1 MAYDTQA
8 LKDQTDLVEIASQDT
23 RLRRVTAG
31 GEYAGPCP
39 KCGGDDRF
47 HVARGFAFCRQCWP
61 LDVKTPA
68 HDAIGYVMWRDTL
81 TFAEAC
87 QALGGNVTEHSVT
100 FRHTETEHSGAFRH
114 TESGHSGPYRDA
126 AGPGALPPEKGPGGK
141 GVKRETSSKPS
152 DPGVWQDRA
161 RALIS
166 QAQAALWDHH
176 GGLDY
181 LRARALS
188 DDAIRGAG
196 LGLILRDTFD
206 DPGAWGF
213 PVDGK
218 KIAIPRGI
226 LIPCE
231 IGGAIRYVKIRR
243 PQGDI
248 DKGHP
253 KYQCIRGSDTG
264 GVLYGLD
271 GLQGKIGAILTEGEF
286 DAILL
291 QQALGDVQ
299 GLGVAGLTS
308 ASDTAP
314 APDALACLVGLYRLY
329 VAGDADK
336 AGERASKAWG
346 ALSARSRALIPTAPA
361 KDITEMAQ
369 TGLDV
374 AGWALRAILDD
385 LPDGGD
391 DATPAARLWLACY
404 GAYMLRLCGH
414 DGGIGRL

>member
-1 MAYDTQA
+1 MAYDTQV
-8 LKDQTDLVEIASQDT
+8 LKDQIDLVEIASQDT

-68 HDAIGYVMWRDTL
+68 HDAIGYMQWRHSL
-81 TFAEAC
+81 TFGEAC
-87 QALGGNVTEHSVT
+87 QALGG
-100 FRHTETEHSGAFRH
+100 RETEHSGMP
-114 TESGHSGPYRDA
+114 SGKRDI
-126 AGPGALPPEKGPGGK
+126 AGRPGDLPPEKGAGGK
-141 GVKRETSSKPS
+141 GAKGGASSRPS
-152 DPGVWQDRA
+152 DPAIWQDRA
-161 RALIS
+161 RALIA
-166 QAQAALWDHH
+166 QAQATLWDHH

-181 LRARALS
+181 LHGRALS
-188 DDAIRGAG
+188 DDAIRRAG

-206 DPGAWGF
+206 DPGAWGL
-213 PVDGK
+213 PDVGK
-218 KIAIPRGI
+218 KIAVPRGI

-231 IGGAIRYVKIRR
+231 IGGAIRYLKIRR

-248 DKGHP
+248 DKGWP
-253 KYQCIRGSDTG
+253 KYQCIRGSDTR

-271 GLQGKIGAILTEGEF
+271 ALQGKIGAILTEGEF

-291 QQALGDVQ
+291 QQALGDVR

-308 ASDTAP
+308 ASDTSP
-314 APDALACLVGLYRLY
+314 APDALACLVGLYRIFI
-329 VAGDADK
+329 ASDADR
-336 AGERASKAWG
+336 AGQRAGSAWG
-346 ALSARSRALIPTAPA
+346 ALSARVRALIPTGPA

-369 TGLDV
+369 QGMDV
-374 AGWALRAILDD
+374 AGWALGAILGD

-391 DATPAARLWLACY
+391 DTTPAAKLWLACY

-414 DGGIGRL
+414 DGGVQDRSDAPGGCAGIPWTGP

>member
-1 MAYDTQA
+1 MAYDVQA

-23 RLRRVTAG
+23 RLRRVTSG

-68 HDAIGYVMWRDTL
+68 HDAIGYLQWRDGL
-81 TFAEAC
+81 TFGEAC
-87 QALGGNVTEHSVT
+87 QALGGG
-100 FRHTETEHSGAFRH
+100 ET
-114 TESGHSGPYRDA
+114 GHSGTFRDREATHSSAFRRGESQHIA
-126 AGPGALPPEKGPGGK
+126 ADRSRSGPGALPPEKGPGGK

-152 DPGVWQDRA
+152 DPGAWQDRA

-166 QAQAALWDHH
+166 QAQATLWDHH

-181 LRARALS
+181 LHGRALS

-196 LGLILRDTFD
+196 LGLILREAFD

-213 PVDGK
+213 PADGK
-218 KIAIPRGI
+218 KIAVPRGI

-243 PQGDI
+243 PQGDV
-248 DKGHP
+248 DKDGGNR

-271 GLQGKIGAILTEGEF
+271 ALQGKIGAILTEGEF

-329 VAGDADK
+329 VASDADK
-336 AGERASKAWG
+336 AGERASQAWG

-369 TGLDV
+369 QGLDV
-374 AGWALRAILDD
+374 AGWALRAILGD

-391 DATPAARLWLACY
+391 DTTPAARLWLACY
-404 GAYMLRLCGH
+404 DAF
-414 DGGIGRL
+414 GRLGWGDGAPVA